1 MCHVHLCLLE
11 YGPLQDILTV
21 TFNPAVDMSTAT
33 PEVSAG
39 PKLRCDAPVFS
50 AGGGGIN
57 VSRAIRILGGY
68 SRAFVAAGGTA
79 GVKLG
84 VLLAEEGIARIPYP
98 APGETRT
105 NVAVIEGASGD
116 QYRYVMP
123 GPTWREADCELMLD
137 NLCAMVSPSGL
148 VVLSGSLAPGMP
160 VDVIRRIMQRL
171 GAEGPKVICDISGAP
186 LADLCGHEGC
196 GLEVLRMDHDEAEEI
211 EGAPLASREDS
222 ARFARDL
229 VTKGVARAV
238 VVARGP
244 DGSVLATETG
254 CVHASGLD
262 VPVDN
267 KVGAGDSF
275 VGAFA
280 LAMAMGKDA
289 TTALQ
294 WGTTAATSAVTTPA
308 RELCR
313 KPDFERYLPECALSD
328 LAV

>member
-1 MCHVHLCLLE
+1 M
-11 YGPLQDILTV
+11 QDILTV
-21 TFNPAVDMSTAT
+21 TFNPAVDMSTST
-33 PEVSAG
+33 PSVIAG
-39 PKLRCDAPVFS
+39 PKLRCEEPVFN

-57 VSRAIRILGGY
+57 VSRAIRILGGH

-84 VLLAEEGIARIPYP
+84 DLLAEEGIARIPYP

-105 NVAVIEGASGD
+105 NVAVIEGESGD
-116 QYRYVMP
+116 QFRYVMP
-123 GPTWREADCELMLD
+123 GPTWRETDCDLMLD

-148 VVLSGSLAPGMP
+148 LVLSGSLAPGMP
-160 VDVIRRIMQRL
+160 VDTTRQIMAKL
-171 GAEGPKVICDISGAP
+171 GAAGPKVICDISGAP
-186 LADLCGHEGC
+186 LMDLCSHGGC

-211 EGAPLASREDS
+211 EGGPLTSREDS
-222 ARFARDL
+222 ARFAQGL
-229 VTKGVARAV
+229 VEKDVARTV
-238 VVARGP
+238 IVARGP
-244 DGSVLATETG
+244 DGSVLATADT

-262 VPVDN
+262 VPVDS

-289 TTALQ
+289 TAALQ

-313 KPDFERYLPECALSD
+313 KADFERYLPECQLSALT
-328 LAV
+328 V